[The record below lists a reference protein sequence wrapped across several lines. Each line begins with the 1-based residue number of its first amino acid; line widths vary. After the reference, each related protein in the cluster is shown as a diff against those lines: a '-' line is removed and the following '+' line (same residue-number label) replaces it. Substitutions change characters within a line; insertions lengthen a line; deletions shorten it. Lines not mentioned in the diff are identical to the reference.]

1 MAAIVLSAIAA
12 TATSCTPD
20 FDKSTSPDF
29 ALTSA
34 EVVFAAGHPYPVN
47 FIFVA
52 PESDAIWTDLTGVE
66 LPGDASVG
74 PGEFDVIRGAVVDGY
89 QLGNITFEITIPAD
103 GIAFESIGLVYAHS
117 TEPEYVDVGSWTL
130 TEARPEEF
138 ATADARAEVTAMS
151 ECTRAELPVPH
162 PLASV
167 GKFRTGSSAVSAE
180 DVALAP
186 DRGAIDI
193 ALSCTDDADF
203 YVISPTLD
211 YTDTE
216 GTEKSTRL
224 APIAIG
230 YQDIDDA
237 DFRRIRQR

>member
-1 MAAIVLSAIAA
+1 MIALGAIA
-12 TATSCTPD
+12 TSATSCAPTPEPRPA
-20 FDKSTSPDF
+20 SPPAF
-29 ALTSA
+29 ALTAA

-117 TEPEYVDVGSWTL
+117 TEPEYVDVESWTL

-138 ATADARAEVTAMS
+138 ATADAKAEVTAMS
-151 ECTRAELPVPH
+151 ECTRAELPVPP

-167 GKFRTGSSAVSAE
+167 GKFSTGSSDVSAE

-193 ALSCTDDADF
+193 SLSCTNDADF

-216 GTEKSTRL
+216 GTAKSTRF

-230 YQDIDDA
+230 FQDIDDA